1 MKKITFLF
9 TFIGISFLS
18 MTFTHAQ
25 NLVWKGKQIDQS
37 WSPAVANWQE
47 GMVPV
52 PKAWIDGATATFD
65 DTSNEGSDT
74 LVINGIITAGGIN
87 INASRPYLI
96 RKTATTDAIQGEGTL
111 TKDGTG
117 DFVMD
122 VENKLTGGTV
132 VKNGRLAMEKQTTP
146 NIFGSNISMQG
157 GTVNFATT
165 TSGSYPSITVPMNF
179 AAGTTSTV
187 ELSRYSYW
195 GSNITGGGDIIIKA
209 GGERTYFGE
218 KNKAP
223 NMSGFT
229 GKISVEKHEMSSVKP
244 GFYGL
249 IMNTNKTY
257 KDTTVLWGI
266 DSTLYDKKLHLGKDI
281 VLTAESG
288 TRCYAIGELTA
299 TDENNLL
306 CGYYKASTTPK
317 VFYMVGGLNTDVVF
331 PGNFGDKGG
340 KGYNSVGLI
349 KVGTGTYTFT
359 SNTDV
364 SGTYGVEVREGRFYI
379 NSSENEPNKTALGR
393 SKVNVLNIYKDAI
406 GGGNGRLT
414 GTVEVSGKLEI
425 GYHGIGTLI
434 VSDTVSADGQYVG
447 SYNYPVRLNS
457 NAVAEFEIASVSSY
471 DKLIVNDQVRFL
483 PDTIDGVIH
492 NPKIKVIPA
501 GSISIAD
508 GDKFDLI
515 SFVKA
520 KGVNDAYEVAF
531 EGFPTSVTWTYEEVE
546 VKDASET
553 VVGHKIVATAHGATS
568 ANTIELDSKISI
580 YPNPS
585 NGDFT
590 ISSND
595 YKIGKIEIFNNQGQ
609 LMKSNLVNSN
619 SVRVTDLEPGLHPVR
634 ITTTDGNRISKKILV
649 K

>member
-1 MKKITFLF
+1 MWSLT
-9 TFIGISFLS
+9 T
-18 MTFTHAQ
+18 TNAQ
-25 NLVWKGKQIDQS
+25 NLVWKGKQPEQI

-47 GMVPV
+47 GMLPI
-52 PKAWIDGATATFD
+52 PKAWTDGSTANFD
-65 DTSNEGSDT
+65 DTANEGSDT
-74 LVINGIITAGGIN
+74 IVINGSINTAGIN

-96 RKTATTDAIQGEGTL
+96 RRAATTEVIEGVGAL

-122 VENKLTGGTV
+122 VENKLEGGSI
-132 VKNGRLAMEKQTTP
+132 VKNGRLAMEKQTSP
-146 NIFGSNISMQG
+146 NIFGAKISMQG
-157 GTVNFATT
+157 GIVNFAT
-165 TSGSYPSITVPMNF
+165 SSSSSYPSITVPMDF
-179 AAGTTSTV
+179 TAGTTSTV

-195 GSNITGGGDIIIKA
+195 GSDITGSGDILIKA
-209 GGERTYFGE
+209 GGERTYFGL

-223 NMSGFT
+223 NMEGFS
-229 GKISVEKHEMSSVKP
+229 GKITVEKHEMSNVKP

-257 KDTTVLWGI
+257 KDTTILLGI
-266 DSTLYDKKLHLGKDI
+266 DSTLYDKKLHLGQDI

-340 KGYNSVGLI
+340 KGYNSVGLF

-359 SNTDV
+359 SSTNV

-393 SKVNVLNIYKDAI
+393 SKVNVMNIFEGAT

-434 VSDTVSADGQYVG
+434 VADTIGVDGVSIG

-457 NAVAEFEIASVSSY
+457 TAVAEFEIASASSY

-492 NPKIKVIPA
+492 NPKIKVIPS
-501 GSISIAD
+501 GSITIAD
-508 GDKFDLI
+508 GDKFELI
-515 SFVKA
+515 SFIKA
-520 KGVNDAYEVAF
+520 KGETDVYEVVF
-531 EGFPTSVTWTYEEVE
+531 EGFPEAVTWTYEEIE
-546 VKDASET
+546 VKEGDA
-553 VVGHKIVATAHGATS
+553 VVSYKIVATAHGATS
-568 ANTIELDSKISI
+568 AKTIELDNKISI

-585 NGDFT
+585 NGNFT

-595 YKIGKIEIFNNQGQ
+595 YKIGKVEIFNAQGQ
-609 LMKSNLVNSN
+609 LMNSNNVNSN
-619 SVRVTDLEPGLHPVR
+619 SITISDFKSGLYPVR
-634 ITTTDGNRISKKILV
+634 ITTTDGDQISKKILV